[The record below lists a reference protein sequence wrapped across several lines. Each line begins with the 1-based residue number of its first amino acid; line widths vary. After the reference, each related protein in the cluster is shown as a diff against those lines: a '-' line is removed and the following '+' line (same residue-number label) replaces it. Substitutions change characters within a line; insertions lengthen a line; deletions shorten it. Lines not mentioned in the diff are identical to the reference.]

1 MKLYL
6 NKTLFSENYSK
17 MNKVK
22 KKYFK
27 RFAVI
32 LLSSFLLGCV
42 SSKKI
47 NYFQDTANININEE
61 LENYEPTLQIGD
73 ILSINVSTI
82 EKDAAIPFNL
92 FEAQTL
98 ANQIPLPYIINADGE
113 ISFPVLGKIKVVAMT
128 TKQLTNFLT
137 KKLLVYLKDPIVNV
151 RITNFKITILGE
163 VKNPGNY
170 PVLNERISVIEA
182 LGLAGDLTIYGDRE
196 NIMLIR
202 EQNGKRI
209 FETIDLTNKELFN
222 KPYFYLTQND
232 ALFIPSN
239 KAKVNASNVGPN
251 TSVIIS
257 SISILVTLIAILVR

>member
-1 MKLYL
+1 
-6 NKTLFSENYSK
+6 
-17 MNKVK
+17 MNRIK
-22 KKYFK
+22 KKYWNG
-27 RFAVI
+27 FAV
-32 LLSSFLLGCV
+32 LLVSSFLLGCV

-47 NYFQDTANININEE
+47 NYFQDSTNQTIKEE
-61 LENYEPTLQIGD
+61 IETYEPNLQIGD
-73 ILSINVSTI
+73 ILTINVSTI

-113 ISFPVLGKIKVVAMT
+113 INFPVIGKIKVAEMT

-137 KKLLVYLKDPIVNV
+137 QKLLLYLKDPIVNV

-163 VKNPGNY
+163 VRNPGNY
-170 PVLNERISVIEA
+170 TVLNERISIIEA
-182 LGLAGDLTIYGDRE
+182 VGLAGDLTIYGDRQ
-196 NIMLIR
+196 NIKLIR
-202 EQNGKRI
+202 EQDGKRI

-222 KPYFYLTQND
+222 KPYFYLSQND
-232 ALFIPSN
+232 VLFISSN